1 MKIGGYLL
9 CNVYLNIN
17 WCHVE
22 SHIIDRNSKHSA
34 VKFAIP
40 NLDFQRDRIFV
51 VFMNLNSDMGI

>member
-22 SHIIDRNSKHSA
+22 SHIIDRHSEHSA

-51 VFMNLNSDMGI
+51 VFMNLNSDMSI